1 MKKPVIV
8 VLCLVLLASL
18 AAGALGINRMY
29 YDRKISNFSEGF
41 SFYVYPGEDPSAI
54 KDTLLAS
61 GHVKNKASLLRC
73 LHQEGADVSVQ
84 PGHYTITVSSS
95 STYVAR
101 MLRRGWQSPVNLTLS
116 GAIRSPGVLSRKIG
130 AQMLVDSA
138 EVASFATNAD
148 SLAAYGIDPA
158 HLFCIVIPDTYSITW
173 TASVREIFDRL
184 KKERDAWWTPERL
197 EAARSQS
204 LTPDQVVTLAS
215 IVDGETRYA
224 PEQPTIAGV
233 YLNRLRIGM
242 RLQADPTVAYCYGY
256 TLNRILRSHTECDS
270 PYNTYRYG
278 GLPPGPIS
286 CPPKTCLEAV
296 LQPQRHSY
304 LYFCANPSF
313 NGTHIFASSYEEHL
327 KNARAFQLAL
337 TDRLANR

>member
-1 MKKPVIV
+1 MKKPVITVVCLV
-8 VLCLVLLASL
+8 VLAAL
-18 AAGALGINRMY
+18 AAGALFLSRIY
-29 YDRKISNFSEGF
+29 YDRKVPNFSDSF
-41 SFYVYPGEDPSAI
+41 SFYVYPGDNPSAVR
-54 KDTLLAS
+54 DTLLSSAS
-61 GHVKNKASLLRC
+61 VKNKASLLRS
-73 LHQEGADVSVQ
+73 LKREGADKTIQ
-84 PGHYTITVSSS
+84 PGHYTINTSSS

-101 MLRRGWQSPVNLTLS
+101 MLRRGWQSPVSLTLS
-116 GAIRSPGVLSRKIG
+116 GAIRSAGILSRKIA

-138 EVASFATNAD
+138 EVARFACSPD
-148 SLAAYGIDPA
+148 SLAGYGVDPA
-158 HLFCIVIPDTYSITW
+158 HLFCMVIPDTYSITW

-184 KKERDAWWTPERL
+184 KKERDAWWTPARL
-197 EAARSQS
+197 EAARAQS

-215 IVDGETRYA
+215 IVDGETRNV

-256 TLNRILRSHTECDS
+256 TLNRILRSHTEYDS
-270 PYNTYRYG
+270 PYNTYRYA

-286 CPPKTCLEAV
+286 CPPKSCLEAV

-313 NGTHIFASSYEEHL
+313 NGTHVFASSYEEHL

-337 TDRLANR
+337 TERLSNR